1 MVIYMNKTR
10 LIKQCKR
17 LLSIHAEESRELNQ
31 EEQLGNEW
39 VIIHNEGHNELINNF
54 IDFLNKDNLTDKKI
68 AKRWLRNNIKKSDE
82 IIHRLDEKY
91 NYFQNDE
98 EMSKDDD
105 RTYFINDG
113 VTCMAYTL
121 MNIIDGKR
129 YVSKLK

>member
-1 MVIYMNKTR
+1 MNKTR

>member
-1 MVIYMNKTR
+1 MNKTR

-17 LLSIHAEESRELNQ
+17 LVSIHAEEGRELNQ
-31 EEQLGNEW
+31 EEQLCNEW

-68 AKRWLRNNIKKSDE
+68 AKRWLRNSIKKSDE

-129 YVSKLK
+129 YVSKLQ